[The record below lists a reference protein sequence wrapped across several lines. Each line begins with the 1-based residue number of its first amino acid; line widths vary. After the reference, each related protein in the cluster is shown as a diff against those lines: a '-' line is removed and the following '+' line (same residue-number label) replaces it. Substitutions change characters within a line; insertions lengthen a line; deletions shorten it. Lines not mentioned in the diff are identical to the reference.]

1 MQYPW
6 VTKYPWRVHSQG
18 GGMHL
23 KSAQRGSDLGL
34 DVLTRCRVNIVPR

>member
-1 MQYPW
+1 
-6 VTKYPWRVHSQG
+6 
-18 GGMHL
+18 MHL